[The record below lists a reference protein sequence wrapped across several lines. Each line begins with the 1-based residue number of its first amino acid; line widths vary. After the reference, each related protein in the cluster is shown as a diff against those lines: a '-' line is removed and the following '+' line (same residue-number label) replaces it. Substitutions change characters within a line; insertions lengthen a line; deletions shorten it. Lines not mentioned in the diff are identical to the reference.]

1 MEQLDTRNELVTNLI
16 DRLVETLN
24 NIEPQKYTMDKI
36 RQRAGLKIDQ
46 SSGKSSVNN
55 DDEDE
60 AAIL

>member
-1 MEQLDTRNELVTNLI
+1 
-16 DRLVETLN
+16 
-24 NIEPQKYTMDKI
+24 MDNI

-46 SSGKSSVNN
+46 STGKSSGNN